1 MSVEEARRAI
11 VGAFSN
17 YLRANCRRILSIA
30 RLTGQKYVKI
40 SFHGLYRHYEPTENF
55 PRFTNAFELLKNKG
69 EISELLRVKNLK
81 VVEEDEE
88 MHILIPLEVLED
100 LCLRVDK
107 DDDLE

>member
-55 PRFTNAFELLKNKG
+55 PRFTNAFELLRSKG
-69 EISELLRVKNLK
+69 EISELLRIENLK
-81 VVEEDEE
+81 VIEEDEE

-100 LCLRVDK
+100 LCLRIGK
-107 DDDLE
+107 DGELE